1 MRHQNI
7 TTGRK
12 STNDVIADFVVN
24 LKDYDGLSFSE
35 RMALSQ
41 IKVKC
46 LMNGSSDTLSDEEL
60 NCAESALARSTA
72 ARAFHA

>member
-12 STNDVIADFVVN
+12 NTNEVIADFVVN

-35 RMALSQ
+35 RMVLSQ
-41 IKVKC
+41 IKIKC
-46 LMNGSSDTLSDEEL
+46 LMHGSSSLLTEEEL
-60 NCAESALARSTA
+60 NCATSALAHSTA
-72 ARAFHA
+72 RTFHA